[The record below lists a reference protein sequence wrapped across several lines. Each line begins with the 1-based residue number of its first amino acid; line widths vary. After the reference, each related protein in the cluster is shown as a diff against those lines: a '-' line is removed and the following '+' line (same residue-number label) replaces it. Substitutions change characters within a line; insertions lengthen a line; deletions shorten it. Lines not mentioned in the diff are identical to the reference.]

1 MVGNAV
7 SLPPQPPAAPRRK
20 LILIVEDHDLNLKLL
35 QDLLEAQGYE
45 TMQTGDGLEA
55 LSLARERLPDLILMD
70 IQLPDISGLEV
81 TRWLKED
88 ARTRRIPV
96 VAVTA
101 FAMSGDEKKV
111 LESGA
116 DAYVSK
122 PISVLAFLRTVAR
135 FLA

>member
-1 MVGNAV
+1 VNLTA
-7 SLPPQPPAAPRRK
+7 QPPADPRRRK
-20 LILIVEDHDLNLKLL
+20 RILIVEDHELNLKLL

-45 TMQTGDGLEA
+45 TLQTGDGMEA
-55 LSLARERLPDLILMD
+55 LDLARERLPDLILMD
-70 IQLPDISGLEV
+70 IQLPDVSGLDV

-88 ARTRRIPV
+88 PRTGQIPV

-111 LESGA
+111 LDSGA

-122 PISVLAFLRTVAR
+122 PISVLAFLRTIAQ